1 MVSIL
6 KNRVKRHENL
16 VPDDIGIANV
26 GSSKRNI
33 HFKESRTWLVILNFM
48 NKTNEFVT
56 SI

>member
-16 VPDDIGIANV
+16 VPDDIGIVNV

-33 HFKESRTWLVILNFM
+33 HLNFM
-48 NKTNEFVT
+48 NKNNEFVT
-56 SI
+56 LI

>member
-1 MVSIL
+1 MVNIL

-16 VPDDIGIANV
+16 VPDDIGIVNV

-48 NKTNEFVT
+48 NKNNEFVT
-56 SI
+56 LI